1 MFQSFVNWAS
11 KQTGFSDAWSGGNW
25 RARLGEGS
33 HKMQPLPD
41 FKFIPSDQPVWS
53 GSGELDKLG
62 GGKWRDRLPDLSGTP
77 NLGSPNY
84 PEMGDKGALSWL
96 SDKTTEGLTALSSP
110 GSGIH
115 RLGTNLEASWKG
127 IYEALEYPERTW
139 KQWKRLDLGNYGAPR
154 GSGDSGDGSGS
165 TSGDEGET
173 KPNVYTYNINMGGL
187 DLTEMESE
195 QERADRMRRMLA
207 GRYGRGETNLT
218 GGTGFGTGSQ
228 RTLGGYS

>member
-1 MFQSFVNWAS
+1 MSW
-11 KQTGFSDAWSGGNW
+11 FSDPSSM
-25 RARLGEGS
+25 GS
-33 HKMQPLPD
+33 PYV
-41 FKFIPSDQPVWS
+41 PSLTEQWKKS
-53 GSGELDKLG
+53 SFYSSWG

-127 IYEALEYPERTW
+127 LYEGLESPERTW
-139 KQWKRLDLGNYGAPR
+139 KQWQKLDLGNTGSP
-154 GSGDSGDGSGS
+154 GGSSGSSSSSGDNGGVDP
-165 TSGDEGET
+165 T
-173 KPNVYTYNINMGGL
+173 KPSVYTYNINMGGL

>member
-1 MFQSFVNWAS
+1 MSW
-11 KQTGFSDAWSGGNW
+11 FSDPSSI
-25 RARLGEGS
+25 GS
-33 HKMQPLPD
+33 PYV
-41 FKFIPSDQPVWS
+41 PSLTEQWKKS
-53 GSGELDKLG
+53 SFHSSWG

-77 NLGSPNY
+77 NLGSPHLRL

-96 SDKTTEGLTALSSP
+96 SNKTTEGLTALGSP

-115 RLGTNLEASWKG
+115 RLGTNLEASWKAVYG
-127 IYEALEYPERTW
+127 ALEYPEKAFKAAKGWRA
-139 KQWKRLDLGNYGAPR
+139 YGR
-154 GSGDSGDGSGS
+154 GSSSGS
-165 TSGDEGET
+165 SGSPTDDGADNGDDPT
-173 KPNVYTYNINMGGL
+173 KPNEYTYNINVGGL